1 MDTATDLAV
10 AAQHTFVRGAIGGAR
25 RVLEVGAGRGHLAR
39 RLCADGFEVTAL
51 DLSLPARDDSSGVRW
66 IEGDFVQFED
76 EPFDAVVFTSSLHH
90 ITPLAA
96 ALDRARDLLVPDGLL
111 VVDDFALEAPD
122 ENTARWY
129 YELQD
134 VLAVAGVF
142 KAAHAHERQARPP
155 LDRWR
160 VEHEH
165 HDAPLHTGRAML
177 AEVEKRFGS
186 PEVTRGA
193 YLFRHTCAGLS
204 NVELARHVMSLEEQ
218 RIADGSLQAVGL
230 RVVVRRTGRA

>member
-10 AAQHTFVRGAIGGAR
+10 AAQHTFVREALGGAR

-39 RLCADGFEVTAL
+39 RLCAYGFEVTAL
-51 DLSLPARDDSSGVRW
+51 DLSLPTKDDSSGVQW
-66 IEGDFVQFED
+66 IEGDFLRFEHD
-76 EPFDAVVFTSSLHH
+76 PFDAVVFTSSLHH
-90 ITPLAA
+90 IAPLAA

-134 VLAVAGVF
+134 VLAVAGVYD
-142 KAAHAHERQARPP
+142 AGHIHERRTRAP

-177 AEVEKRFGS
+177 AEIEKRFGS
-186 PEVTRGA
+186 AQVTRGA
-193 YLFRHTCAGLS
+193 YLFRYVCAGLS
-204 NVELARHVMSLEEQ
+204 SVEVARHVMTIEEQ

-230 RVVVRRTGRA
+230 RVVARRTAGA